1 MIRSYIAIHHDEEY
15 EGQYEFDMARA
26 RQVARLADEHG
37 INRRYRG
44 DGDTTYLDTFVKVP
58 SVESGPGLSA
68 ADDERWTG
76 YIEFLAALEDSNLG
90 YLLHEVET
98 EAEKALMETLTDTG
112 DDSPSLGYV
121 DVDYRRVGA
130 G

>member
-1 MIRSYIAIHHDEEY
+1 MIRSYMAIHNEQEY
-15 EGQYEFDMARA
+15 EGQYEFEAARA

-37 INRRYRG
+37 IDRRYRR
-44 DGDTTYLDTFVKVP
+44 DGDVIYLDVAVDIP
-58 SVESGPGLSA
+58 SVESGSCLGD
-68 ADDERWTG
+68 ADEDRWVE
-76 YIEFLAALEDSNLG
+76 YVEFLQALEDSNLG

-98 EAEKALMETLTDTG
+98 EAEKALVEGLTDTG

>member
-1 MIRSYIAIHHDEEY
+1 MAIHHAEDY
-15 EGQYEFDMARA
+15 EGQYEFEAARA

-37 INRRYRG
+37 INRRYRR
-44 DGDTTYLDTFVKVP
+44 DGDTTYLDAFVKLP
-58 SVESGPGLSA
+58 SVESGSGLSD

-76 YIEFLAALEDSNLG
+76 YIEFLAVLEDSNLG

-98 EAEKALMETLTDTG
+98 EAEKALVEGLTDTG

-121 DVDYRRVGA
+121 DVDFRRVGA